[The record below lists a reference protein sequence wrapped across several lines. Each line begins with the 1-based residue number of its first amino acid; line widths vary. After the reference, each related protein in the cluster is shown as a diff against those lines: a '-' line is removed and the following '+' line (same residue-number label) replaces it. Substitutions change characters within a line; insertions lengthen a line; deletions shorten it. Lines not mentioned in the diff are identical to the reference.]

1 MFTAKN
7 MSHLVV
13 SLFCFAFC
21 AWQASQVKTNLD
33 MLKFSKGTGFSGL
46 HTPEEEEDVVGGNI
60 ASSVLFGLAGAVAF
74 SGMFVKQSGSGS
86 GSRSGSM

>member
-21 AWQASQVKTNLD
+21 AWQAAQVKLNLD
-33 MLKFSKGTGFSGL
+33 MLKAASPAGSGYQPGDYDK
-46 HTPEEEEDVVGGNI
+46 PEAEDAVAGNI
-60 ASSVLFGLAGAVAF
+60 AASVLFGLAGAVAF
-74 SGMFVKQSGSGS
+74 SGMFYKQSGSGS
-86 GSRSGSM
+86 GSM

>member
-33 MLKFSKGTGFSGL
+33 MLKFSKGTGFPGDI
-46 HTPEEEEDVVGGNI
+46 HTTEEEEDVVAGNI

-74 SGMFVKQSGSGS
+74 SGMFYKQSGSGS
-86 GSRSGSM
+86 M